1 MQSQALI
8 MNVNAMM
15 IQNKKPM
22 AKLNKSKLSV
32 QPFIKPCNDVTINA
46 LWVNILVSTT
56 PLSTESFCNT

>member
-46 LWVNILVSTT
+46 L
-56 PLSTESFCNT
+56 